1 METLILVTLILI
13 EISIFFLWLFKFSQ
27 NLKIQVKVFWIF
39 ILLTF
44 YVSVDLFV
52 NLIFSVSSSPTR
64 GSESMAGFFQGL
76 EAFLYIPLILVSSMI
91 LVLGLIFNFTHE
103 VNKSIQKRGIA
114 SLNVGP
120 SWVWFLI
127 ITSLLFFI
135 AFSPSHPITFMMDK
149 IERIQK
155 IFK

>member
-44 YVSVDLFV
+44 FVSVDLFV
-52 NLIFSVSSSPTR
+52 NLIFSVSSSPSR
-64 GSESMAGFFQGL
+64 GSEGMEGFLQGIL
-76 EAFLYIPLILVSSMI
+76 LFFYIPLILVSLMF
-91 LVLGLIFNFTHE
+91 LVLGLIFNFAHAM
-103 VNKSIQKRGIA
+103 NKGIQKRGIA
-114 SLNVGP
+114 AINIGP

-127 ITSLLFFI
+127 ITILLFFL
-135 AFSPSHPITFMMDK
+135 AFSK
-149 IERIQK
+149 
-155 IFK
+155 